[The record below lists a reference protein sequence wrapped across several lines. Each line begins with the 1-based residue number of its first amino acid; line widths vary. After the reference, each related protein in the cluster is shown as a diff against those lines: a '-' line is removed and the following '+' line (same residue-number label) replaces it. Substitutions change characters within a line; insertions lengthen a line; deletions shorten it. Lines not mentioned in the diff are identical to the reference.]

1 MSPASFLR
9 AAATAVTSA
18 GRDVPKATI
27 ENPTKPPLSPHSSAT
42 VVAPE
47 TNEASTDKAL
57 WEKAAKLG
65 AYRTSDN
72 LRAAAEQ
79 SDVIYTDT
87 WIDMEYFEDPAFAAE
102 KQRRIEQFQPF
113 QVNREI
119 LRGLNTAVMHCL
131 PAHRGYEIEGELLED
146 PRSLVFHQAENRLH
160 SQKAVLLH
168 IAGLL

>member
-1 MSPASFLR
+1 MDGCHYCKEFNKTWL
-9 AAATAVTSA
+9 
-18 GRDVPKATI
+18 
-27 ENPTKPPLSPHSSAT
+27 
-42 VVAPE
+42 
-47 TNEASTDKAL
+47 
-57 WEKAAKLG
+57 KLKKYPN
-65 AYRTSDN
+65 AYRIVCIGGSTTHG
-72 LRAAAEQ
+72 Q
-79 SDVIYTDT
+79 
-87 WIDMEYFEDPAFAAE
+87 DMEYFEDPAFAAE

-119 LRGLNTAVMHCL
+119 LRGLDTVVMHCL